1 MEGWNGCDLCDVNP
15 NLIDSYKKI
24 CSKFDYC
31 DNIKSIGDKFI
42 KENLSDNFIALHL
55 RYHDVYNQNIKDV
68 NKLYD
73 ESDIKI
79 LLDKLKGDQ
88 KISVFIATNNQKR
101 ILESELKDCKML
113 PSSIENDELES
124 FIEQYICCR
133 SNKFLYSGGIHAK
146 PNHTHLR
153 STWSSFVLDYRYC
166 ILNKESSNNIYL
178 SNYFSDKE
186 IKSGYKY

>member
-1 MEGWNGCDLCDVNP
+1 
-15 NLIDSYKKI
+15 
-24 CSKFDYC
+24 
-31 DNIKSIGDKFI
+31 
-42 KENLSDNFIALHL
+42 
-55 RYHDVYNQNIKDV
+55 
-68 NKLYD
+68 
-73 ESDIKI
+73 
-79 LLDKLKGDQ
+79 
-88 KISVFIATNNQKR
+88 
-101 ILESELKDCKML
+101 ML
-113 PSSIENDELES
+113 PLSTENDELES